1 MHSTICNDIRALQLR
16 KQTSTAREMQKTFKL
31 RHNGITDT
39 LVGSITQFYVS
50 NIEKKNLKI
59 L

>member
-1 MHSTICNDIRALQLR
+1 MHGTICNNIRALQLR
-16 KQTSTAREMQKTFKL
+16 KQTSTAREMQKSFKL

-39 LVGSITQFYVS
+39 LVVQRNFMLVIL
-50 NIEKKNLKI
+50 KRKNLKI